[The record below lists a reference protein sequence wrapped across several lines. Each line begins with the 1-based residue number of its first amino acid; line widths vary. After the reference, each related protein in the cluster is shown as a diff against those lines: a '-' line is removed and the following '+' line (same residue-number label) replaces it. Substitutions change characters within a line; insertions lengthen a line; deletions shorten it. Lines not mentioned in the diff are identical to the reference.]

1 VLIEVIGGDS
11 DSEGD
16 LPNNNTAER
25 TADRPTQ
32 FQDGG
37 RHSDRHSSG
46 KDTAEPADDSTE
58 LIECVLSLLAGI
70 LGMGQQV
77 RSPEEERLIRQMS
90 APLQE
95 IAFSTDGQDATGKP
109 LYTWLPWLTVF
120 LVFVLEKILCNVV

>member
-11 DSEGD
+11 DSETD
-16 LPNNNTAER
+16 PPNNTAVG

-32 FQDGG
+32 QDDDH
-37 RHSDRHSSG
+37 HSDRHSSS
-46 KDTAEPADDSTE
+46 KDTAEPADDSTG

-109 LYTWLPWLTVF
+109 LYTWLPWSTVF
-120 LVFVLEKILCNVV
+120 LVFVLEKGLCNVV

>member
-11 DSEGD
+11 DSETD
-16 LPNNNTAER
+16 PPNNTAVG
-25 TADRPTQ
+25 TTDRHTQ

-37 RHSDRHSSG
+37 RHSDRHSSN

-77 RSPEEERLIRQMS
+77 RSAEEEGIIRQML

-95 IAFSTDGQDATGKP
+95 IAFSAGGQDATGKP
-109 LYTWLPWLTVF
+109 LYTWLPWSTVF
-120 LVFVLEKILCNVV
+120 LAFVLEKILCNVV

>member
-11 DSEGD
+11 DSESD
-16 LPNNNTAER
+16 APHNTAEL

-32 FQDGG
+32 FQDDR
-37 RHSDRHSSG
+37 RHSDPHSSCEVA
-46 KDTAEPADDSTE
+46 AETADDSTE

-70 LGMGQQV
+70 LGMGHQV
-77 RSPEEERLIRQMS
+77 RAPEEERLIRQML

-109 LYTWLPWLTVF
+109 LYPWLPWLTVF
-120 LVFVLEKILCNVV
+120 LAFVLEKTLRDVL